1 MLGFLQL
8 APSNGGSLP
17 RDRLIHKDVPLEGV
31 RFHNRTDYSGVV
43 ISIELLKWG
52 THIFGIL
59 GSGVGERILVRRDL
73 RMGRHSLKGDKK

>member
-17 RDRLIHKDVPLEGV
+17 RDRLINKDVPLEGV
-31 RFHNRTDYSGVV
+31 RFHNRTDDSGVV

-59 GSGVGERILVRRDL
+59 GSGGGGEN
-73 RMGRHSLKGDKK
+73 SS

>member
-17 RDRLIHKDVPLEGV
+17 RDRLINKDVPLEGV

-43 ISIELLKWG
+43 ISVELLKWG

-59 GSGVGERILVRRDL
+59 GRGGGEN
-73 RMGRHSLKGDKK
+73 SS